1 MRFNVMHCFLIIA
14 LTALTSVWQ
23 GFAQG
28 QDAGTQVLLQEMNQ
42 AEGDAGAAAVLPG
55 DAQKKPEGEAPAPV
69 IEELAPAPAVEAP
82 AAAVAAPAPVVEEL
96 APAPVVAAPAPAPVA
111 EAPAA
116 AVAAPAPAVEELAP
130 APAPVAEAP
139 AAAVAAPAP
148 VVEAPAKPVS
158 EPAAPAPV
166 VEAAISPDAGTKN
179 ALEAAIKNMGTEDR
193 VKIATTVA
201 DQEVVR
207 RKARELDGRMAM
219 DSAEKAWKNGDYV
232 TAGDQYKVALNKL
245 PVVPQC
251 MTLRARAAAQIPD
264 CEFQL
269 IRKMVKEG
277 KEGEAIAQGREFLKQ
292 RPNNP
297 RLASLLDAMKKK
309 EEAIAPEAVAEANPD
324 ETEVEKYMRL
334 GREFMVKREYAES
347 RARFESVLGLDPD
360 NREAMRYLKV
370 LGEREY
376 GNKTAE
382 RDATSRKM
390 TAEVRDA
397 WNSKYKVVKGK
408 EAPGPTLT
416 TTPNNLLEEKM
427 KKITIDEIEFRQANM
442 HDVVDFLNKRSR
454 DCDKTTDEDSKKGV
468 NIILNLGAGT
478 SAAPKPAAGGAGDDV
493 FGAPAEKAA
502 SSGVPEVTFSARYI
516 SLYNALKIITSVA
529 GLKWRLDGE
538 VVMIVPLDWSPDSME
553 MRMYPVEPTF
563 IERVQQAGTAMP
575 TVSRVG
581 GREKVALDAG
591 AGIGDAVP
599 SDLKG
604 YFSNMGVNFPKGS
617 SITYN
622 SAIGKVIVANTADNL
637 VVFERILSE
646 LNVVPKQVEIEAR
659 FVEVNE
665 TDMYEAGLEWLLTDN
680 WEMMVKNN
688 ANPFA
693 PLSASPRVQM
703 NANSTAGG
711 LTKGLRFYGADANG
725 KETPLG
731 GGKGSMGAMASIAG
745 VLTNP
750 DITMILHA
758 LEQNGNADLL
768 SAPKVTTQSGN
779 EATIKVVIEYIY
791 PSSFQIQGGTIGQ
804 NGGGGGNNQANM
816 IQETTVTPQD
826 FTTREVGVI
835 LNVMPEV
842 SPDGNMINL
851 TMKPQVVTEP
861 IWYQY
866 GSTVR
871 RADGS
876 EQTLN
881 MPQPFFQ
888 VRSVET
894 KISIYD
900 GATVVMGGLIT
911 EALEKTNDK
920 IPILGD
926 IPLLGALFRSK
937 SEKSIKKNLLI
948 FVTAKLVDP
957 SGQLI
962 RKPDQDS
969 SKSGMKEKQPAL
981 GGGMT
986 VPASTAPGQ

>member
-1 MRFNVMHCFLIIA
+1 
-14 LTALTSVWQ
+14 
-23 GFAQG
+23 
-28 QDAGTQVLLQEMNQ
+28 
-42 AEGDAGAAAVLPG
+42 
-55 DAQKKPEGEAPAPV
+55 
-69 IEELAPAPAVEAP
+69 
-82 AAAVAAPAPVVEEL
+82 
-96 APAPVVAAPAPAPVA
+96 
-111 EAPAA
+111 
-116 AVAAPAPAVEELAP
+116 
-130 APAPVAEAP
+130 
-139 AAAVAAPAP
+139 
-148 VVEAPAKPVS
+148 
-158 EPAAPAPV
+158 
-166 VEAAISPDAGTKN
+166 
-179 ALEAAIKNMGTEDR
+179 
-193 VKIATTVA
+193 
-201 DQEVVR
+201 
-207 RKARELDGRMAM
+207 
-219 DSAEKAWKNGDYV
+219 
-232 TAGDQYKVALNKL
+232 
-245 PVVPQC
+245 
-251 MTLRARAAAQIPD
+251 
-264 CEFQL
+264 
-269 IRKMVKEG
+269 MVKEG
-277 KEGEAIAQGREFLKQ
+277 KEGEAALLGREFLKQ

-297 RLASLLDAMKKK
+297 RLASLLDAMKNKD
-309 EEAIAPEAVAEANPD
+309 EASAPEAVTEVNLG
-324 ETEVEKYMRL
+324 ETDVEKYMRL

-382 RDATSRKM
+382 RDATARKM

-408 EAPGPTLT
+408 ESPDPKVT

-427 KKITIDEIEFRQANM
+427 KKIVIDEIEFRQANM

-454 DCDKTTDEDSKKGV
+454 DCDKSTEDESKKGV
-468 NIILNLGAGT
+468 NIILNIGSGAT
-478 SAAPKPAAGGAGDDV
+478 AAPKPAAGGGGDDV
-493 FGAPAEKAA
+493 FGAPAEKTA
-502 SSGVPEVTFSARYI
+502 SPGGSEVTFSARYI
-516 SLYNALKIITSVA
+516 TLYNALKIITSVA
-529 GLKWRLDGE
+529 GLKWRMDGE
-538 VVMIVPLDWSPDSME
+538 VVMIVPLDWTPDSME

-581 GREKVALDAG
+581 GREKVSLDAG

-637 VVFERILSE
+637 IVFERILSE

-693 PLSASPRVQM
+693 PISASPRVQL

-725 KETPLG
+725 KETPLA
-731 GGKGSMGAMASIAG
+731 GGKGSQGALASIAG

-791 PSSFQIQGGTIGQ
+791 PSSFEIQGGQIGQ
-804 NGGGGGNNQANM
+804 NGGGNNAAN
-816 IQETTVTPQD
+816 IVQETTVTPQD

-876 EQTLN
+876 ESTLN

-937 SEKSIKKNLLI
+937 SEKSVKKNLLI

-962 RKPDQDS
+962 RKPGQDTA
-969 SKSGMKEKQPAL
+969 KSGAKDKPSAL

-986 VPASTAPGQ
+986 VPAAMAPGQ

>member
-1 MRFNVMHCFLIIA
+1 MRFNAILCVF
-14 LTALTSVWQ
+14 TAVLVSSMVGHQ
-23 GFAQG
+23 GFSQG

-42 AEGDAGAAAVLPG
+42 PAGDAGAAAAVPG
-55 DAQKKPEGEAPAPV
+55 DAEKKPEAPV
-69 IEELAPAPAVEAP
+69 IEELTPAPV
-82 AAAVAAPAPVVEEL
+82 VAAPVVEEL
-96 APAPVVAAPAPAPVA
+96 TPAPAPVVAAPAI
-111 EAPAA
+111 
-116 AVAAPAPAVEELAP
+116 EELAP
-130 APAPVAEAP
+130 APAPVAVAP
-139 AAAVAAPAP
+139 VVEELTPAPAP
-148 VVEAPAKPVS
+148 VVVAPVVEVPAKPVS
-158 EPAAPAPV
+158 EPVVAAPVAEV
-166 VEAAISPDAGTKN
+166 AVSPDAGVKN
-179 ALEAAIKNMGTEDR
+179 ALEAAIKNMGTEER
-193 VKIATTVA
+193 VKIATTMA

-207 RKARELDGRMAM
+207 RKARELDGRLAM
-219 DSAEKAWKNGDYV
+219 ESADKALKNGDYAA
-232 TAGDQYKVALNKL
+232 AGDQYKIALAKL

-251 MTLRARAAAQIPD
+251 LALRNRATAQIPE
-264 CEFQL
+264 CEYQL

-277 KEGEAIAQGREFLKQ
+277 KEGEAALQGREFLKQ

-309 EEAIAPEAVAEANPD
+309 DEASAPEAVAEVNPG
-324 ETEVEKYMRL
+324 ETDVERYMRL
-334 GREFMVKREYAES
+334 GREFMMKREYAES

-382 RDATSRKM
+382 RDATARKM

-408 EAPGPTLT
+408 EAPGPTVT
-416 TTPNNLLEEKM
+416 TTPNNVLEEKM
-427 KKITIDEIEFRQANM
+427 KKIVIDEIEFRQANM

-454 DCDKTTDEDSKKGV
+454 DCDKSTDDESKKGV
-468 NIILNLGAGT
+468 NIILNLGQGAA
-478 SAAPKPAAGGAGDDV
+478 AAPKPAAAAGGDDI
-493 FGAPAEKAA
+493 FGAPAEKTG
-502 SSGVPEVTFSARYI
+502 SSGASEVTFSARYI
-516 SLYNALKIITSVA
+516 TLYNALKIITSVA
-529 GLKWRLDGE
+529 GLKWRMDGE

-575 TVSRVG
+575 TVSRIG
-581 GREKVALDAG
+581 GREKVSLDAG

-637 VVFERILSE
+637 IVFERILSE

-693 PLSASPRVQM
+693 PISSSPRIQM
-703 NANSTAGG
+703 NAGATAGG
-711 LTKGLRFYGADANG
+711 LTRGLRFYGPDANG
-725 KETPLG
+725 KDIPLG
-731 GGKGSMGAMASIAG
+731 AGKGSSGALASIAG

-926 IPLLGALFRSK
+926 IPLLGAFFRSK
-937 SEKSIKKNLLI
+937 SEKSVKKNLLI

-969 SKSGMKEKQPAL
+969 VKPGAKDKPSAL

-986 VPASTAPGQ
+986 VPAAMTPGQ

>member
-1 MRFNVMHCFLIIA
+1 
-14 LTALTSVWQ
+14 
-23 GFAQG
+23 
-28 QDAGTQVLLQEMNQ
+28 
-42 AEGDAGAAAVLPG
+42 
-55 DAQKKPEGEAPAPV
+55 
-69 IEELAPAPAVEAP
+69 
-82 AAAVAAPAPVVEEL
+82 
-96 APAPVVAAPAPAPVA
+96 
-111 EAPAA
+111 
-116 AVAAPAPAVEELAP
+116 
-130 APAPVAEAP
+130 
-139 AAAVAAPAP
+139 
-148 VVEAPAKPVS
+148 
-158 EPAAPAPV
+158 
-166 VEAAISPDAGTKN
+166 
-179 ALEAAIKNMGTEDR
+179 MGTEER

-207 RKARELDGRMAM
+207 RKARELDGRIAM
-219 DSAEKAWKNGDYV
+219 ESAEKALKNGDYA
-232 TAGDQYKVALNKL
+232 TAGDQYKVALSKL
-245 PVVPQC
+245 PSAPQC
-251 MTLRARAAAQIPD
+251 LVMRNRALAQIPE
-264 CEFQL
+264 CEYQL

-277 KEGEAIAQGREFLKQ
+277 KEGEAALQGREFLKQ

-309 EEAIAPEAVAEANPD
+309 DEALAPEAVAEADPG

-382 RDATSRKM
+382 RDATARKM
-390 TAEVRDA
+390 TAEVRNA
-397 WNSKYKVVKGK
+397 WNSKYKVIKGK
-408 EAPGPTLT
+408 EAPGPTVT

-427 KKITIDEIEFRQANM
+427 KKIVIDEIEFRQANM

-454 DCDKTTDEDSKKGV
+454 DCDKSTDDEAKKGV
-468 NIILNLGAGT
+468 NIILNIGSGAA
-478 SAAPKPAAGGAGDDV
+478 AAPKPAAGGGGDDV
-493 FGAPAEKAA
+493 FGAPAEKTA
-502 SSGVPEVTFSARYI
+502 SSGGSEVTFSARYI
-516 SLYNALKIITSVA
+516 TLYNALKIITSVA
-529 GLKWRLDGE
+529 GLKWRMDGE
-538 VVMIVPLDWSPDSME
+538 VVMIVPLDWTPDSME

-563 IERVQQAGTAMP
+563 IERAQQAGTAMP
-575 TVSRVG
+575 TVSRIG
-581 GREKVALDAG
+581 GREKVSLDAG
-591 AGIGDAVP
+591 GGIGEAVP

-622 SAIGKVIVANTADNL
+622 PAIGKVIVANTADNL

-680 WEMMVKNN
+680 WEMMVKNS

-693 PLSASPRVQM
+693 PISASPRVQM
-703 NANSTAGG
+703 NANTTGGG
-711 LTKGLRFYGADANG
+711 LTRGLRFYGPDANG
-725 KETPLG
+725 KDIPVG
-731 GGKGSMGAMASIAG
+731 AGKGTSGALASIAG

-768 SAPKVTTQSGN
+768 SAPKVTTQSGS

-804 NGGGGGNNQANM
+804 GGGGGGNNQANM

-876 EQTLN
+876 ESTLN

-969 SKSGMKEKQPAL
+969 AKPGAKDKPAAL

-986 VPASTAPGQ
+986 VPAAMAPGQ